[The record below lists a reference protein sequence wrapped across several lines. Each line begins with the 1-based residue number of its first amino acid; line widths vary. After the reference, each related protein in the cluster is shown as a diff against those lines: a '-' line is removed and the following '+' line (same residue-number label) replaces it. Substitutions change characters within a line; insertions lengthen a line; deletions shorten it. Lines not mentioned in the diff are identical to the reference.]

1 MERENL
7 LRFCETRPEKRQGWS
22 VLTNRGHRQQ
32 EMEYVNLEEMVP
44 KDHLLRKIDR
54 HVDFEFI
61 REKCRPLYCEDNG
74 RPSLDPV
81 MLFKMLLL
89 GYLYGI
95 RSERRL
101 VQEIEVNLAYR
112 WFLGM
117 SLREEAPHHSTF
129 SQNRIRRF
137 NGTPLVEEIF
147 GEIVG
152 QAMKKGLLE
161 GRQLFTDSTLL
172 KANANRKRFE
182 ERRVEQVKQEAREYL
197 EDLDREVEEDRHL
210 HGKKPLKEK
219 QEEAQGD
226 NRAVKVSLT
235 DPESGYVYREGKPEG
250 FYYSSHV
257 TVDGKHNLVT
267 DVHVTAGN
275 VSDGSCYLQRLDHQ
289 RKRFG
294 FEVEEVALDA
304 GYLNMPICRG
314 LQERGIFGVIAHR
327 RFHPRKGFIPK
338 GKYVYDGRSDSFT
351 CPEGQELTYRRTDRE
366 GYRHYVSD
374 ASVCGNCP
382 LRVECTTSREMKK
395 TLTRHI
401 WESSREWVRMNR
413 LMPRGKEL
421 YARRKETIER
431 CFADAKELHGMRYAR
446 YRGRERV
453 QEQCLLT
460 ATAQNIKKMAL
471 VLSRMGGGNPSQ
483 GNHLPFPSLKILLS
497 RFLPSL
503 FCLQEAW

>member
-1 MERENL
+1 ME
-7 LRFCETRPEKRQGWS
+7 RQGWA
-22 VLTNRGHRQQ
+22 VLTNRGRRQQ
-32 EMEYVNLEEMVP
+32 EMEYVNLEELVP

-54 HVDFEFI
+54 YVDFEFI

-137 NGTPLVEEIF
+137 NGTSLVEEIF
-147 GEIVG
+147 GQIVE
-152 QAMKKGLLE
+152 QAMRKGLLE

-172 KANANRKRFE
+172 KANANRNRFE
-182 ERRVEQVKQEAREYL
+182 ERRVEEARKEAKDYL
-197 EDLDREVEEDRHL
+197 EDLDREVEEDRRV

-219 QEEAQGD
+219 KEETEGGI
-226 NRAVKVSLT
+226 RAVKVSLT

-275 VSDGSCYLQRLDHQ
+275 VSDGSCYLGRLDHQ
-289 RKRFG
+289 RERFG
-294 FEVEEVALDA
+294 FSVEEVALDA
-304 GYLNMPICRG
+304 GYLNTFVCHGIE
-314 LQERGIFGVIAHR
+314 ERGIFGVIGHR

-338 GKYVYDGRSDSFT
+338 WKYVYDRKKDAYT
-351 CPEGQELTYRRTDRE
+351 CPEGHELTYRRTDRE
-366 GYRHYVSD
+366 GYRHYGTKPG
-374 ASVCGNCP
+374 VCGLCP
-382 LRVECTTSREMKK
+382 LRERCTTSRGMKK

-413 LMPRGKEL
+413 LSPRGKEL

-446 YRGRERV
+446 FRGLEGVR
-453 QEQCLLT
+453 EQCLLT
-460 ATAQNIKKMAL
+460 AVAQNIKKMAL
-471 VLSRMGGGNPSQ
+471 ILSRLGGGNPSP
-483 GNHLPFPSLKILLS
+483 GSDSPLARLRAFLS
-497 RFLPSL
+497 GLMTGIP
-503 FCLQEAW
+503 CLMQA